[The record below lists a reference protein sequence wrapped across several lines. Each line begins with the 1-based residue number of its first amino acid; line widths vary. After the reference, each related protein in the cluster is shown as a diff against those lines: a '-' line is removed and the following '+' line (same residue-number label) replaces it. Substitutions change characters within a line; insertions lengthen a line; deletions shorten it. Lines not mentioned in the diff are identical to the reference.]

1 MLIIFLKAFDI
12 VFDNNLLNLH
22 NQLAEK
28 LQWPF

>member
-22 NQLAEK
+22 IQLAQK
-28 LQWPF
+28 FQWHF